1 MAKLPDTLGSLKLTT
16 QLGVGRHCQIWEAL
30 DPASK
35 ARVAVKV
42 IVPEKA
48 RDVGQRH
55 LLEHELKVAKSVSH
69 PTIIRIDRLSDE
81 GGLPHL
87 VMELFPHPN
96 LKKQI
101 AAGVETLAPRLQRI
115 VTETALALDHLHGK
129 PDNILA
135 APDGQVKLIDLAIAK
150 RKPGLLGRLLGDKGP
165 VQGSP
170 SYMSPEQIR
179 GEPLDARADIYSLGC
194 VLFELL
200 AGKPPFAS
208 PNANDLLNKQVSAT
222 PPAIETLNP
231 NATTS
236 VSKLIRQMLAK
247 KPADR
252 PASMQDVLTQL
263 RSIRFLE
270 RAAGRTPPGIRIDS
284 RDSARGKSRLS
295 LPPRSR
301 CLACRADS
309 IASPSKSRSTSLKI
323 GSPRSR
329 RPRSAPSSRTSS
341 SG

>member
-1 MAKLPDTLGSLKLTT
+1 MAKLPDQLGPLKLVQ
-16 QLGVGRHCQIWEAL
+16 QLGVGRHCEIWEAL
-30 DPASK
+30 DTASK
-35 ARVAVKV
+35 ARLAVKV
-42 IVPEKA
+42 IVPGKA
-48 RDVGQRH
+48 KDADQRK

-69 PTIIRIDRLSDE
+69 PTVIRIDRLSDE

-101 AAGVETLAPRLQRI
+101 AAGVEALAPRLQRI
-115 VTETALALDHLHGK
+115 VTETALALDHLHGRGWVHRDVK

-135 APDGQVKLIDLAIAK
+135 APDGQVKLIDLAIAQA
-150 RKPGLLGRLLGDKGP
+150 KPGLFGKLLGGSGP

-179 GEPLDARADIYSLGC
+179 GQPLDARADIYSLGC

-208 PNANDLLNKQVSAT
+208 PNANDLLNKHVSAT
-222 PPAIETLNP
+222 PPAIESLNP

-263 RSIRFLE
+263 KSIRFFE
-270 RAAGRTPPGIRIDS
+270 RGVG
-284 RDSARGKSRLS
+284 
-295 LPPRSR
+295 
-301 CLACRADS
+301 
-309 IASPSKSRSTSLKI
+309 
-323 GSPRSR
+323 
-329 RPRSAPSSRTSS
+329 
-341 SG
+341 

>member
-1 MAKLPDTLGSLKLTT
+1 MAKLPDRLGPLKLEA
-16 QLGVGRHCQIWEAL
+16 QLGLGRHCQIWEAV
-30 DPASK
+30 DTASRG
-35 ARVAVKV
+35 RVAVKL

-48 RDVGQRH
+48 RDAGQRQ

-101 AAGVETLAPRLQRI
+101 AAGVEQLAARLQRI
-115 VTETALALDHLHGK
+115 ITETALALDHLHGRGWIHRDVK

-150 RKPGLLGRLLGDKGP
+150 RKPGLLGRLMGGKGP

-222 PPAIETLNP
+222 PPAVESLNP

-270 RAAGRTPPGIRIDS
+270 RAVG
-284 RDSARGKSRLS
+284 
-295 LPPRSR
+295 
-301 CLACRADS
+301 
-309 IASPSKSRSTSLKI
+309 
-323 GSPRSR
+323 
-329 RPRSAPSSRTSS
+329 
-341 SG
+341 

>member
-1 MAKLPDTLGSLKLTT
+1 MAKLPEQLGSLKLVA
-16 QLGVGRHCQIWEAL
+16 QLGVGRHCEIWEAV
-30 DPASK
+30 DA
-35 ARVAVKV
+35 AARTRVAVKV
-42 IVPEKA
+42 IVPGKA
-48 RDVGQRH
+48 RDADQRK
-55 LLEHELKVAKSVSH
+55 LLEHELKVAQSLSH
-69 PTIIRIDRLSDE
+69 PTVIRIDRLSDE

-115 VTETALALDHLHGK
+115 VTETALALDHLHGHGWVHRDVK

-150 RKPGLLGRLLGDKGP
+150 RKPGLLGRLMGDKGP

-208 PNANDLLNKQVSAT
+208 PNANDLLNKHVSAT
-222 PPAIETLNP
+222 PPAIESLNP

-247 KPADR
+247 KPSDR
-252 PASMQDVLTQL
+252 PASMQDVLTQV

-270 RAAGRTPPGIRIDS
+270 RAPG
-284 RDSARGKSRLS
+284 
-295 LPPRSR
+295 
-301 CLACRADS
+301 
-309 IASPSKSRSTSLKI
+309 
-323 GSPRSR
+323 
-329 RPRSAPSSRTSS
+329 
-341 SG
+341 

>member
-1 MAKLPDTLGSLKLTT
+1 MAKLPDQLGPLKLVQ
-16 QLGVGRHCQIWEAL
+16 QLGVGRHCEIWEAL
-30 DPASK
+30 DTASK

-42 IVPEKA
+42 IVPGKA
-48 RDVGQRH
+48 KDADQRK

-69 PTIIRIDRLSDE
+69 PTVIRIDRLSDD

-101 AAGVETLAPRLQRI
+101 AAGVEALAPRLQRI
-115 VTETALALDHLHGK
+115 VTETALALDHLHGRGWVHRDVK

-135 APDGQVKLIDLAIAK
+135 APDGQVKLIDLAIAQA
-150 RKPGLLGRLLGDKGP
+150 KPGLFGKLLGGGGP

-179 GEPLDARADIYSLGC
+179 GQQLDARADIYSLGC

-200 AGKPPFAS
+200 AGKPPFSS
-208 PNANDLLNKQVSAT
+208 PNANDLLNKHVSAT
-222 PPAIETLNP
+222 PPGVESLNP

-263 RSIRFLE
+263 RSIRFFE
-270 RAAGRTPPGIRIDS
+270 RAVG
-284 RDSARGKSRLS
+284 
-295 LPPRSR
+295 
-301 CLACRADS
+301 
-309 IASPSKSRSTSLKI
+309 
-323 GSPRSR
+323 
-329 RPRSAPSSRTSS
+329 
-341 SG
+341 

>member
-1 MAKLPDTLGSLKLTT
+1 MAKLPDQLGPLKLVQ
-16 QLGVGRHCQIWEAL
+16 QLGVGRHCEIWEAL
-30 DPASK
+30 DTASK
-35 ARVAVKV
+35 ARLAVKV
-42 IVPEKA
+42 IVPGKA
-48 RDVGQRH
+48 KDADQRR

-69 PTIIRIDRLSDE
+69 PTVIRIERLSDE

-87 VMELFPHPN
+87 VMELFPHAN

-101 AAGVETLAPRLQRI
+101 AAGVEALAPRLQRI
-115 VTETALALDHLHGK
+115 VTETALALDHLHGRGWVHRDVK

-150 RKPGLLGRLLGDKGP
+150 QKPGLLTRVFGDKGP

-208 PNANDLLNKQVSAT
+208 PNANDLLNKHVSAT
-222 PPAIETLNP
+222 PPAIESLTP

-263 RSIRFLE
+263 KSIRFFE
-270 RAAGRTPPGIRIDS
+270 RAVG
-284 RDSARGKSRLS
+284 
-295 LPPRSR
+295 
-301 CLACRADS
+301 
-309 IASPSKSRSTSLKI
+309 
-323 GSPRSR
+323 
-329 RPRSAPSSRTSS
+329 
-341 SG
+341 